1 MTVGIWILGH
11 QLSLNHPALQR
22 FDALDG
28 SERPPILLIE
38 SLRLAGDR
46 PYHRQ
51 KLVLVWSAM
60 RHFAAELSEA
70 GWDVT
75 YCTEETFATPLT
87 EWIEDQRLSE
97 VWLMDPEDFPFKHHL
112 ETLDL
117 PCPLKFLDNN
127 LFLWSQ
133 AEFFDWATSRKSL
146 LLESFYREGRKR
158 FQVLMKGHDPKG
170 GIWNY
175 DKQNRQPPR
184 GDLNP
189 PKPLSFPPDEVTQ
202 AVMEQVNQVSQSSGY
217 GEMEG
222 FAWAVTRSQA
232 LEVLDYFLEHQL
244 PQFGPYQDAMVT
256 REETLWHSLLSP
268 YLNLGLLHPREVIAA
283 VETAYDRDQFPIA
296 SVEGFIRQ
304 VLGWREYMRGLYLYF
319 GPEYAHSNWFDHD
332 APLPEFFWDAEKT
345 DLNCL
350 YQVLKQVERSG
361 YAHHIQ
367 RLMILGNFATIAG
380 LSPQAVVAWFHA
392 AFIDGYDWVMQTN
405 VLGMALFADGG
416 RLATKPYVA
425 SANYI
430 HKMSDYCQ
438 HCRYDRRSR
447 TGDRA
452 CPVNV
457 FYWDFLIRHRDRL
470 KDLGRMNLMLSHIKR
485 ISPEEQAQIQGLAEE
500 WRAAQGR

>member
-1 MTVGIWILGH
+1 MTFGIWILGN
-11 QLSLNHPALQR
+11 QLSPSHPALQQI
-22 FDALDG
+22 DEC
-28 SERPPILLIE
+28 ERPPILLIE
-38 SLRLAGDR
+38 SLGFACDR

-60 RHFAAELSEA
+60 RHFAAELTQA

-75 YCTEETFATPLT
+75 YCIEETFATPLT
-87 EWIEDQRLSE
+87 DWINRYRLSE
-97 VWLMDPEDFPFKHHL
+97 VWLMEPEDIPFKRRL
-112 ETLDL
+112 ERYEL
-117 PCPLKFLDNN
+117 PCPLKFLDNT

-133 AEFFDWATSRKSL
+133 TEFLDWAKSRKSL
-146 LLESFYREGRKR
+146 LLESFYRTGRKR
-158 FQVLMKGHDPKG
+158 FQVLMNGKEPEG
-170 GIWNY
+170 GTWNY
-175 DKQNRQPPR
+175 DKHNRQPPK
-184 GDLNP
+184 GDLQP

-202 AVMEQVNQVSQSSGY
+202 AVIEQVKQVSPEGGY
-217 GEMEG
+217 GQIKG

-232 LEVLDYFLEHQL
+232 LEVLDYFLQEQL

-268 YLNLGLLHPREVIAA
+268 YLNLGLLHPQEVIQSA
-283 VETAYDRDQFPIA
+283 ETAYHQRNLPIA

-304 VLGWREYMRGLYLYF
+304 VLGWREYMRGLYLHF
-319 GPEYAHSNWFDHD
+319 GPDYAQSNWFDHD
-332 APLPEFFWDAEKT
+332 TPLPEFFWDADKT

-350 YQVLKQVERSG
+350 HQVLKQVERSG

-380 LSPQAVVAWFHA
+380 LSPQEVEAWFHA

-416 RLATKPYVA
+416 RLATKPYAA

-438 HCRYDRRSR
+438 NCRYDRRSR
-447 TGDRA
+447 SSDNA
-452 CPVNV
+452 CPFNI
-457 FYWDFLIRHRDRL
+457 FYWDFLLRHRDRL
-470 KDLGRMNLMLSHIKR
+470 KDLGRMNLMLSHLKR
-485 ISPEEQAQIQGLAEE
+485 ISPTEQAQIQQRAQD
-500 WRAAQGR
+500 WRAAQGG